1 MQAVIS
7 NEYDIGLQ
15 KTTDGFFR
23 GSSYCLLK
31 KLFIYLAMQVL
42 SLGIQDL
49 SCGTWNLLIVP

>member
-49 SCGTWNLLIVP
+49 SCGT